1 MKDKR
6 FNRRLVDAVTMFIV
20 TALSFLLLVYV
31 GYGEGRRT
39 YEQFHVEKLIGH
51 GSVVQNAMENYL
63 RAGLPLDQYAG
74 FTALAEPMV
83 KIQDIDALAVYD
95 QTGRQLFVVADKA
108 QPALKLPEP
117 SAAIKNVTDKIETDY
132 GGTHYQVIV
141 PLRTRFET
149 VGSLVVTSPTEI
161 VTNHLDKSFQWV
173 LYPLIGLSLAFAIA
187 VFIASPY
194 MARVRTPW
202 LQIGYAVIFLTM
214 AGVVV
219 GTLISVYAEGVQS
232 KTRAAAVTLSQR
244 LNDIV
249 EFNLRLREF
258 DGLERTFADYRR
270 LNPEISEAALINEG
284 VVQIA
289 TDPTKVGKPWMS
301 ESRTYEH
308 FVELTP
314 PNTPRR
320 IIVAVAV
327 PKDIIYRQIESSVR
341 NFAAL
346 FVASGF
352 MAGLFLQVAS
362 SMQRLRFSSSDRDQ
376 SALGGATA
384 LIIVKPIFF
393 LAVFLEH
400 LTYSFLP
407 KFMQDAALASG
418 MSAAFASAPFTAY
431 YLCFALSL
439 IPAGHFADRYGPRP
453 VIWGGMVLAS
463 ATLFCLIFPLGILPI
478 TAIRG
483 LSGIGQGMLFIGIQ
497 SYILAVASPEKKT
510 QGAAII
516 VFGFQGGMISGMAIG
531 SLLVTYLQPE
541 GVFVISGAI
550 GAAMAVYSLML
561 IPREVVVTPTERG
574 LGMTLHQVA
583 SDLKEVIHSGEFLRT
598 MFCIGVP
605 AKAILTGTI
614 TFALPLLLGQQG
626 YRHEEIG
633 QILMLYGIGVVAAS
647 AYISRLVDRTGNT
660 EAVLFWGAALSGV
673 GLVLIGLMG
682 SSAVG
687 NGLLSTSAVVAGV
700 VLVGIAHGFINAP
713 VIAHVA
719 QLELAGRIGVNPVT
733 TTYRFLERIGH
744 VAGPFLVGQLFLVW
758 GQSPHIIGW
767 IGIATA
773 TLGLLFIVHNNP
785 PRVSEMGPEA
795 AR

>member
-20 TALSFLLLVYV
+20 TALSFMLLVYV

-39 YEQFHVEKLIGH
+39 YEQFHVEKLVGH

-74 FTALAEPMV
+74 FTALAEPIV

-95 QTGRQLFVVADKA
+95 QTGRQLFLVADKA

-117 SAAIKNVTDKIETDY
+117 SAAIKNITDKIETDY
-132 GGTHYQVIV
+132 GSTHYQVIV

-301 ESRTYEH
+301 DSRTYEH

-478 TAIRG
+478 TAVRG

-561 IPREVVVTPTERG
+561 IPREVVAAPSQRG

-605 AKAILTGTI
+605 AKAILTGNNYLRAAALARTAGLPARRDRPNPDAVWHRRGCGERLYLASRRPHRQYRSRPVLGRRAERRWAGAHRADGFERGRQRNAQHERRGDRRRTGRHCARVHQCARHRARGAAGACRSHRGQSGHHDLPVPRADRPRCRPI
-614 TFALPLLLGQQG
+614 PRRPALPALGSEPAHHRLD
-626 YRHEEIG
+626 RHRHG
-633 QILMLYGIGVVAAS
+633 DA
-647 AYISRLVDRTGNT
+647 RT
-660 EAVLFWGAALSGV
+660 S
-673 GLVLIGLMG
+673 
-682 SSAVG
+682 
-687 NGLLSTSAVVAGV
+687 
-700 VLVGIAHGFINAP
+700 
-713 VIAHVA
+713 
-719 QLELAGRIGVNPVT
+719 
-733 TTYRFLERIGH
+733 
-744 VAGPFLVGQLFLVW
+744 
-758 GQSPHIIGW
+758 
-767 IGIATA
+767 
-773 TLGLLFIVHNNP
+773 VHC
-785 PRVSEMGPEA
+785 S
-795 AR
+795 

>member
-1 MKDKR
+1 MRDKR

-51 GSVVQNAMENYL
+51 GNVVQSAMENYL

-74 FTALAEPMV
+74 FTALAEPIV
-83 KIQDIDALAVYD
+83 QGIPDIDALAVYD
-95 QTGRQLFVVADKA
+95 QTGRQLFLVIDKNN
-108 QPALKLPEP
+108 PKLPEP
-117 SAAIKNVTDKIETDY
+117 SAAIKNVTDKVELDY
-132 GGTHYQVIV
+132 GSTHYQVIL

-149 VGSLVVTSPTEI
+149 VGSLVITSPTAI
-161 VTNHLDKSFQWV
+161 VAKHLDASFQWL
-173 LYPLIGLSLAFAIA
+173 LYPLVGLSLAFAIA
-187 VFIASPY
+187 VFIAAPY
-194 MARVRTPW
+194 MVRVRTPW
-202 LQIGYAVIFLTM
+202 LQIGYGVIFLTM

-219 GTLISVYAEGVQS
+219 GTLISLYAEGVQG
-232 KTRAAAVTLSQR
+232 KTRAAAVTLAQR

-258 DGLERTFADYRR
+258 DGIERTFSDYRR
-270 LNPEISEAALINEG
+270 LNPDISEAALISEG

-289 TDPTKVGKPWMS
+289 TDPAKVGKPWMS
-301 ESRTYEH
+301 ESRTYEY
-308 FVELTP
+308 FVQLTAQ
-314 PNTPRR
+314 NAARR
-320 IIVAVAV
+320 IAVAVAV
-327 PKDIIYRQIESSVR
+327 PKDLVYRQIERSVR

-362 SMQRLRFSSSDRDQ
+362 SMQRLRSSNADRDA

-407 KFMQDAALASG
+407 KFMQDAAVASG
-418 MSAAFASAPFTAY
+418 MSAVFASAPFTAY

-463 ATLFCLIFPLGILPI
+463 ATLFSLIFPLGIVEI

-531 SLLVTYLQPE
+531 SLLVAYLQPE

-561 IPREVVVTPTERG
+561 IPRDIVVVPSERR

-583 SDLKEVIHSGEFLRT
+583 SDLKEVVHSGEFLRT

-633 QILMLYGIGVVAAS
+633 QILMLYGIGVVASS

-660 EAVLFWGAALSGV
+660 EAVLFWGASLSGV

-682 SSAVG
+682 SSVVG

-719 QLELAGRIGVNPVT
+719 QLQLAARIGINPVT

-744 VAGPFLVGQLFLVW
+744 VAGPLLIGQLFLVW

-785 PRVSEMGPEA
+785 PRIGEMGPEA